1 MLTVNGVCGVCLQ
14 AVLQQQS
21 STRYIDELLMEAGIH
36 HGRRRG
42 CLFRRCGRRGRLGE
56 RSALDLSV
64 LYGPQLVLIM
74 VPMAGLERV
83 LCCLPAVPCVCRRGL
98 VTAGLGHRAGTLEAS
113 VWPCACPFY

>member
-14 AVLQQQS
+14 AVLQQQP

-36 HGRRRG
+36 RGRRRG
-42 CLFRRCGRRGRLGE
+42 RLFQRCGRRRRLGE

-64 LYGPQLVLIM
+64 LYGPQLLLIM

-83 LCCLPAVPCVCRRGL
+83 LCRLPAVPCVYRRGL
-98 VTAGLGHRAGTLEAS
+98 ATIGLGHRPGTLEAT
-113 VWPCACPFY
+113 VWPCVGPLY

>member
-83 LCCLPAVPCVCRRGL
+83 LCCLPAVPCVYRRSLATTGL
-98 VTAGLGHRAGTLEAS
+98 RHGDGPLGAS
-113 VWPCACPFY
+113 VWPCVGPLH

>member
-14 AVLQQQS
+14 AVLQQQP

-36 HGRRRG
+36 RGRRRG
-42 CLFRRCGRRGRLGE
+42 RLFQRCGRRMRLGE

-64 LYGPQLVLIM
+64 LYGPQLLLIM

-83 LCCLPAVPCVCRRGL
+83 LCCLPAVPCVCRLGL
-98 VTAGLGHRAGTLEAS
+98 VTTGLRHRAGTLEAS
-113 VWPCACPFY
+113 VWPCAGPFY